1 MSALGRLSAAIAHEI
16 RQPLTAI
23 AGSVKELA
31 RLAPLSEDERH
42 LVEIVGRESER
53 LNLLIT
59 EFLAYSREKTYEF
72 CEADISGILD
82 ETLTLFE
89 KHPQMN
95 GKYKIAKRLAGQ
107 PVRARVDSNRL
118 KQVFWNLC
126 DNALRAMP
134 TGGTLTVGVET
145 APFLVAFV
153 SKTRAS
159 AWIPSSA
166 KRFSNL
172 CSQVSRVAPDSV
184 SQSCIKSSRLTV
196 EESASLLN

>member
-1 MSALGRLSAAIAHEI
+1 MGGFVFNFQDLTELRRLEQELETKERMSALGRLSAAIAHEI

-72 CEADISGILD
+72 TEADISGILD

-95 GKYKIAKRLAGQ
+95 GKYKIAKRLSPCSRCAH
-107 PVRARVDSNRL
+107 
-118 KQVFWNLC
+118 
-126 DNALRAMP
+126 
-134 TGGTLTVGVET
+134 
-145 APFLVAFV
+145 
-153 SKTRAS
+153 
-159 AWIPSSA
+159 AWIPTA
-166 KRFSNL
+166 
-172 CSQVSRVAPDSV
+172 
-184 SQSCIKSSRLTV
+184 
-196 EESASLLN
+196 